1 MHSIVRAQDEGVAGK
16 VTEKSSAGA
25 PQLPNTGRESPMGE
39 NKKGHSP
46 ELGGAPEGDK
56 AILGQKAQSTGQKAY
71 SETPEE
77 RYGSGHETAADV
89 SKDRT
94 RKSELQ
100 KNDLDAGT
108 AAGGGAAGE
117 GSSA

>member
-1 MHSIVRAQDEGVAGK
+1 
-16 VTEKSSAGA
+16 
-25 PQLPNTGRESPMGE
+25 MGE
-39 NKKGHSP
+39 NKKSHTP
-46 ELGGAPEGDK
+46 ELGAAPEGDK
-56 AILGQKAQSTGQKAY
+56 AIIGQKAQPTGQKAY